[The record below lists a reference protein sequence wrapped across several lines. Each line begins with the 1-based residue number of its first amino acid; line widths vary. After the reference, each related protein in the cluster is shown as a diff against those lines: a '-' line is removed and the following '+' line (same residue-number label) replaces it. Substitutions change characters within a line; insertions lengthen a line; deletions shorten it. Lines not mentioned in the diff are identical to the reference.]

1 VALAQPL
8 RRPSPEFQMPSR
20 PQLVT
25 AHVSESA
32 LTAMESFHADIV
44 REVSQAVQRDAIVVV
59 GMRMNPV
66 VKQARKALAEAGLQ
80 YTYLEYGSYLSE
92 WKRRLAIKL
101 WSGWPTFPQVYVRG
115 VLLGGNKELRLALG
129 DGTVKARLATP
140 QAAA

>member
-1 VALAQPL
+1 
-8 RRPSPEFQMPSR
+8 MPSR

-25 AHVSESA
+25 AQVSESA
-32 LTAMESFHADIV
+32 LTSMESFHSDIV
-44 REVSQAVQRDAIVVV
+44 REVSQAVQRDPIVVV

-66 VKQARKALAEAGLQ
+66 VKRARQALAEAGLQ

-115 VLLGGNKELRLALG
+115 VLLGGDKELRLALG
-129 DGTVKARLATP
+129 DGTVKARLAAP
-140 QAAA
+140 QVAA